1 MRVIIE
7 VVDRNKE
14 KACDVIEDI
23 TSDLIWKYPEAEAN
37 LKNLRKKNIVEFKV
51 KK

>member
-1 MRVIIE
+1 MRVRIE
-7 VVDRNKE
+7 VVDRDVE

-37 LKNLRKKNIVEFKV
+37 LTDLRKKNIVEFNV